1 MMMDVETWCCGGC
14 GVDGSSRRSARRQQS
29 SARIRYRRSPITYAL
44 HKCATTTYPYPAHKA
59 AFLTYRTSNYATGR
73 DTDGQDGRIV
83 HESLWV
89 RLSLQVS
96 SRNGYKYTESKNGI
110 TVVDSE
116 VGKIYYIYLIF
127 IS

>member
-1 MMMDVETWCCGGC
+1 
-14 GVDGSSRRSARRQQS
+14 
-29 SARIRYRRSPITYAL
+29 
-44 HKCATTTYPYPAHKA
+44 
-59 AFLTYRTSNYATGR
+59 
-73 DTDGQDGRIV
+73 V

>member
-1 MMMDVETWCCGGC
+1 
-14 GVDGSSRRSARRQQS
+14 
-29 SARIRYRRSPITYAL
+29 
-44 HKCATTTYPYPAHKA
+44 
-59 AFLTYRTSNYATGR
+59 
-73 DTDGQDGRIV
+73 V

-110 TVVDSE
+110 TVMDGE